1 MFDAIFLKNPAQEQ
15 AEAFYGLLA
24 KEPGQVTGSD
34 LAAAKGALDQMNER
48 DNDAGV
54 KAYRDSCV
62 ALSLFVLYGGG
73 TERFDQKGYGQ
84 AFAILFPGRDG
95 ETVARC
101 AGFVPEMD
109 RVLYRDLPK
118 KYESLKELAGAMEGW
133 ELIHKM
139 VKRRCLD
146 VMLRIQDFASVQ
158 AAVRELS
165 GEIVAM
171 EPEVRES
178 VVALGNEFGS
188 MRGGVEE

>member
-1 MFDAIFLKNPAQEQ
+1 MFDAIFLKNPTQEQ
-15 AEAFYGLLA
+15 AKAFYGLLA
-24 KEPGQVTGSD
+24 KEPGQVTEGD

-48 DNDAGV
+48 DSDAGV

-73 TERFDQKGYGQ
+73 TAEFDQEGYGQ
-84 AFAILFPGRDG
+84 AFTALFPNRGG
-95 ETVARC
+95 EAVAQC
-101 AGFVPEMD
+101 AGFVPELD
-109 RVLYRDLPK
+109 QVLYRELPE
-118 KYESLKELAGAMEGW
+118 KYAGLKEMAGAMEGW
-133 ELIHKM
+133 ELIHQM
-139 VKRRCLD
+139 AKRRCLD

-171 EPEVRES
+171 EPEARES

-188 MRGGVEE
+188 MRGGMEE